1 MTRLAQQVHAADRD
15 PMTRSSD
22 RYAASRNV
30 TIVGAT
36 VNLSLALVKVG
47 GGLFANSQA
56 LVADGV
62 HSFSDLATDA
72 IVVVAARQADRA
84 PDRSHPYGHGRIETA
99 MTLVLGLVLLSTAVA
114 IGWGAVLGLQ
124 QPGPAPSALAIWIA
138 VLSIFANEGL
148 FSYTIRA
155 ADQVNSKLLRANA
168 WHHRTDSIS
177 SVVVLVGIIG
187 SMAGLPYLDPVAAIG
202 VAMMIAKIG
211 WDTGWNAIRE
221 LTDEALQHEEVV
233 DIRQVIEGVEGVRDL
248 HMLRSRQVGAYAL
261 VDVHVIVDPRLTV
274 SEGHRIAER
283 IRDRVVHSVD
293 KVADVLVHVDSEDDR
308 GALLGRHL
316 PLRDEMLRIIR
327 EAIASQPGAGNV
339 RDIRLHY
346 QRDEIAVEILLPLQ
360 NLQPEEAR
368 RMARSIVD
376 VVHDVPH
383 VAAAE
388 VYFATNS
395 DGQEKPNGG

>member
-1 MTRLAQQVHAADRD
+1 MTRLASLLHAADRD

-30 TIVGAT
+30 TIVGAA
-36 VNLSLALVKVG
+36 VNSGLALAKLFG
-47 GGLFANSQA
+47 GVAANSQA
-56 LVADGV
+56 LVADGL

-72 IVVVAARQADRA
+72 VVLVAARQADKA
-84 PDRSHPYGHGRIETA
+84 PDRTHPYGHGRIETA
-99 MTLVLGLVLLSTAVA
+99 MTLALGLILLGTAAA
-114 IGWGAVLGLQ
+114 IGYGAVQGLQ
-124 QPGPAPSALAIWIA
+124 QPGPVPTTLAVWVAL
-138 VLSIFANEGL
+138 LSILANEGL
-148 FSYTIRA
+148 FVYTIRA
-155 ADQVNSKLLRANA
+155 ADRVNSKLLRANA

-177 SVVVLVGIIG
+177 SVVVLVGVVG

-211 WDTGWNAIRE
+211 WDTGWEAIRE
-221 LTDEALQHEEVV
+221 LTDEALEQEEVV
-233 DIRQVIEGVEGVRDL
+233 DIRQVIKGVEGVRDL

-283 IRDRVVHSVD
+283 IRDRLIHSVD

-327 EAIASQPGAGNV
+327 EAIADRPSAQQV

-346 QRDEIAVEILLPLQ
+346 QRDEIRVEIVLPLGDLTPQ
-360 NLQPEEAR
+360 QARTEAAGLAETVR
-368 RMARSIVD
+368 D
-376 VVHDVPH
+376 LPH
-383 VAAAE
+383 VASVDVLFAA
-388 VYFATNS
+388 
-395 DGQEKPNGG
+395 QLGGGDSSER